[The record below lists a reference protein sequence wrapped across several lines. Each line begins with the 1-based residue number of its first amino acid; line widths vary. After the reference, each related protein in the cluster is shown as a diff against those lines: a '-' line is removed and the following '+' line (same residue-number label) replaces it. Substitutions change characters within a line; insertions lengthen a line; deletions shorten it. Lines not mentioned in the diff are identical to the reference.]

1 MHTYDFPLLLV
12 LLICHAYVAA
22 DHFVSFCT
30 MHGISAY
37 AGLFSVAI
45 IVSYVT
51 VLHPDLEDRVHQY
64 GLVQRSKEPQLASGF
79 IIFVVAFG
87 LSVIGTGVSA
97 FAAWRESTAGVTE
110 HHVGASEHDHDLHEL
125 APHDHDLREPAL
137 HNHETE
143 MTTPTHV

>member
-1 MHTYDFPLLLV
+1 M
-12 LLICHAYVAA
+12 
-22 DHFVSFCT
+22 
-30 MHGISAY
+30 
-37 AGLFSVAI
+37 
-45 IVSYVT
+45 
-51 VLHPDLEDRVHQY
+51 LHSDLEDKVDEY
-64 GLVQRSKEPQLASGF
+64 GPVQRPKEPRLAAGF

-97 FAAWRESTAGVTE
+97 FAAWRESRSTGVTE